1 MTTRFPLSSHATA
14 DNIRNEFDRVV
25 DRVMAPAMAFSMG
38 LIDNL
43 GLRSVPS
50 LNIIE
55 RDDTLIIEA
64 ELPGLKQH
72 QLTITIT
79 DDVLTISGHRTVSTI
94 DQDDEVT
101 MLRRERHDMKFER
114 SVQLPEAVEYDK
126 LDAVLADGVL
136 TITMPKVKRACTRRI
151 DVRN

>member
-1 MTTRFPLSSHATA
+1 
-14 DNIRNEFDRVV
+14 
-25 DRVMAPAMAFSMG
+25 
-38 LIDNL
+38 
-43 GLRSVPS
+43 
-50 LNIIE
+50 
-55 RDDTLIIEA
+55 
-64 ELPGLKQH
+64 
-72 QLTITIT
+72 
-79 DDVLTISGHRTVSTI
+79 
-94 DQDDEVT
+94 